1 MTRRPFRSRVFLYR
15 TLAAV
20 LLSQFVIVGYA
31 FLTCGNLAK
40 VSHSS
45 VKQMCPEVAQRSE
58 NLFSVAM
65 ATVLSLLGA
74 DTIGNK

>member
-1 MTRRPFRSRVFLYR
+1 
-15 TLAAV
+15 LAVV

-65 ATVLSLLGA
+65 ATVLVMF
-74 DTIGNK
+74 